1 MKIKKALIFLCILSL
16 LLLPTSSA
24 FAEEP
29 EVIREYITRKSG
41 KIRTSEEKLLVNY
54 TNLHIRQEDQLK
66 ISFVDGSDNVIEE
79 LKTGILDKDFLAG
92 GMFYR
97 SESLLG
103 TEYVIIEI
111 FSQDHNIA
119 VLKLPLKI
127 KMEEIQK

>member
-1 MKIKKALIFLCILSL
+1 MKIKKTLIFLCIALHI
-16 LLLPTSSA
+16 LLPVSSA

-29 EVIREYITRKSG
+29 EVIREYITRRTG
-41 KIRTSEEKLLVNY
+41 KISTSEEKLLVNH

-66 ISFVDGSDNVIEE
+66 ISFVDGSDNIIEE
-79 LKTGILDKDFLAG
+79 FRTEILDKDFLAG

-111 FSQDHNIA
+111 FSQNHNIA

-127 KMEEIQK
+127 KKEEIKK